1 MASDSDRQ
9 LWLCLH
15 LPRLGLEIVTRSRS
29 DGAADRPVVLVEA
42 REVLQV
48 NGAGRARGLRPGMSL
63 STAESICAD
72 LAIAFRDPAREA
84 ATLERLAAWAYRFT
98 PRVSLDA
105 PDALLLELA
114 GSLRLF
120 RGLDRLQQRILEEL
134 TALGYSAIPGIA
146 PTPRAAKALATSG
159 RTFDAARLAAELDFE
174 GRGDDALR
182 QAWTDAVARAAR
194 PALAHMPLAFLDRPA
209 TEREKLEAMG
219 LRTLGELL
227 RLPRAP
233 LGRRFGAAL
242 VDHLD
247 RLTGR
252 RPDPR
257 VTVTPPE
264 TFRSTVHFLEDL
276 EHQAALAFPMQRLV
290 GELEDWLRLRQ
301 VASDRLDWLLSH
313 PRHGEQRL
321 TVHFATP
328 QRARSRMLEYSRL
341 QLEREAGVLRAV
353 ASLELR
359 VTRITELAGQD
370 AGLFPALGE
379 DGGVHEDPAVL
390 VDLLR
395 ARFGAGICCALAP
408 ADDHRPEHAWA
419 IATPRP
425 PKTGGRRGRDA
436 PAGVPLPRGPRP
448 LWLLRTPRPLSQED
462 GLPLLRG
469 PLQLC
474 RGPERIDVGWWER
487 SERALADPR
496 EAAALTAEEWGAV
509 EGMGA
514 ASRDEETRE
523 EKGSESISLQEES
536 TPTPVQL
543 SPFPPTPSRS
553 PPPDDDPERR
563 SDPFRAAERTL
574 TEIAPSPATF
584 VIAPPTP
591 RDYWVARHGDGSHY
605 WVFQELASGRWFL
618 HGIFA

>member
-1 MASDSDRQ
+1 MASDTDRQ

-15 LPRLGLEIVTRSRS
+15 LPRLGLEIVTRSRA
-29 DGAADRPVVLVEA
+29 DGAADRPVVLVDA

-72 LAIAFRDPAREA
+72 LAIAFREPAREI

-98 PRVSLDA
+98 PRVSPEP

-134 TALGYSAIPGIA
+134 TELGFSAIPGVA
-146 PTPRAAKALATSG
+146 PTPRAARALARSG
-159 RTFDAARLAAELDFE
+159 RTFDPVRLADELDFE

-182 QAWTDAVARAAR
+182 RAWTDAVARAAR

-209 TEREKLEAMG
+209 AEREKLEAMG

-257 VTVTPPE
+257 VTVTPPD

-328 QRARSRMLEYSRL
+328 QRDRSRMLEYSRL
-341 QLEREAGVLRAV
+341 QLEREAGVLPAV

-359 VTRITELAGQD
+359 VTRITALAGQD

-395 ARFGAGICCALAP
+395 ARFGAEICCALAP

-419 IATPRP
+419 TATPRP
-425 PKTGGRRGRDA
+425 PKSGGRRGRDESTGA
-436 PAGVPLPRGPRP
+436 PLPRGPRP
-448 LWLLRTPRPLSQED
+448 LWLLHTPRPLSQQD
-462 GLPLLRG
+462 GLPRLRG

-496 EAAALTAEEWGAV
+496 EAAAATVQEK
-509 EGMGA
+509 A
-514 ASRDEETRE
+514 AKTSA
-523 EKGSESISLQEES
+523 
-536 TPTPVQL
+536 
-543 SPFPPTPSRS
+543 PSRAEAEAA
-553 PPPDDDPERR
+553 DDPERR
-563 SDPFRAAERTL
+563 SDPFRAAEYTL
-574 TEIAPSPATF
+574 TEIASSPATLA
-584 VIAPPTP
+584 IAPPTP
-591 RDYWVARHGDGSHY
+591 RDYWVARHGDGGHY